1 MHKSYLRF
9 ITSADSENEESQSY
23 KNLVTK
29 LWFLK
34 LVATSYPAY
43 AQQQLASNHVGW
55 SLRDGTCDKN
65 HKIKGTTP
73 PAGLATPCRRRVFL
87 PTTRSSKKQINP

>member
-1 MHKSYLRF
+1 MHKSFLRF
-9 ITSADSENEESQSY
+9 ITSADSENEKSQNY

-55 SLRDGTCDKN
+55 SLCDGTCDKN
-65 HKIKGTTP
+65 HRIKGTTP
-73 PAGLATPCRRRVFL
+73 PAGLATPCRRRVFY
-87 PTTRSSKKQINP
+87 PQPAQAKNK